1 MCTHVCNA
9 LMDMFC
15 NCGCVNRADY
25 IFDIEIVEKD
35 NVPCNTIMGGFAM
48 HGHGDK
54 ALDFLSQMKQ

>member
-1 MCTHVCNA
+1 
-9 LMDMFC
+9 MDMFC

-35 NVPCNTIMGGFAM
+35 NVSCNTIMGGFAM
-48 HGHGDK
+48 HGHRDK